1 MSANKV
7 QSISYVCF
15 VRSSRRARFGEMHF
29 GETETISFQEF
40 LYAVEGWCG
49 LDDEDEEQGS

>member
-1 MSANKV
+1 
-7 QSISYVCF
+7 
-15 VRSSRRARFGEMHF
+15 MHF

-49 LDDEDEEQGS
+49 LDDEDEERGS